1 MKITINGT
9 ATEVR
14 ADTLAAVLDEL
25 GYGGAKVATAVNES
39 FVPAAARAHTAL
51 QDLAAEV
58 LADRTVLHVTHD
70 AAEAARLG
78 HRVLLM
84 TGEGITNVTPPEAP
98 TPRLYDAPETLA
110 FQGRLLRLLMEAA

>member
-51 QDLAAEV
+51 SPG
-58 LADRTVLHVTHD
+58 DRVEIV
-70 AAEAARLG
+70 
-78 HRVLLM
+78 
-84 TGEGITNVTPPEAP
+84 AP
-98 TPRLYDAPETLA
+98 R
-110 FQGRLLRLLMEAA
+110 QGG